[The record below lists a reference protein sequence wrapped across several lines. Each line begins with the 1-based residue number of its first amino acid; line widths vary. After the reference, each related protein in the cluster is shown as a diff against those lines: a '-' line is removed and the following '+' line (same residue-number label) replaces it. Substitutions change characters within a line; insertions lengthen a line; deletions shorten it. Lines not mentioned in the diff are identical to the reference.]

1 MDTVDKRLLLTW
13 LAMVGTMHQAPA
25 IYRDLICEE
34 PELGFAIKMLYRL
47 TGSEVER
54 VCPAPCDIIW
64 RIGEEAFWNVL
75 CVLMTMLLTY
85 ATSIGESA
93 KKKIKEYRDW
103 RARPVRCQDCG
114 TTPCQVER
122 KTLWKPVGSRK
133 REMANL
139 SHRSKAMRLFSDG
152 LELSVMLTKELPE
165 DELYWQRKCYDQ
177 FGEDQVKLFPRC
189 IRKKL
194 DYWYPIPR

>member
-75 CVLMTMLLTY
+75 
-85 ATSIGESA
+85 
-93 KKKIKEYRDW
+93 YRDW